1 MDKTISHKGTKP
13 SHKAAKKNHERQET
27 SSLCLCG
34 SALRLCVKPL
44 VASVLILSL
53 ISIAAL
59 AQKNVARFDP
69 DGTFW
74 ILEKA
79 PPEFSEFGAINLN
92 AKRSRR
98 LSVQGFEL
106 SNGKRLRFKTLTVKR
121 DNFSF
126 TTIELKGVSYA
137 FSGKFLKGGVFSAS
151 DLDDTIP
158 VLKGTLTRFR
168 NGQKDAEA
176 KLTFSYFGGT

>member
-1 MDKTISHKGTKP
+1 MFKNFSRKDAKTQREINP
-13 SHKAAKKNHERQET
+13 SRNLFA
-27 SSLCLCG
+27 
-34 SALRLCVKPL
+34 ALRLCVKIFSICL
-44 VASVLILSL
+44 LACTVAF
-53 ISIAAL
+53 

-74 ILEKA
+74 VLGDL
-79 PPEFSEFGAINLN
+79 PTDFSEFGAINLN

-106 SNGKRLRFKTLTVKR
+106 SNGKSLRFKTLTVRR
-121 DNFSF
+121 DNFTF
-126 TTIELKGVSYA
+126 TTVELGGVSYA
-137 FSGKFLKGGVFSAS
+137 FSGKFLKGGVYYAS

-158 VLKGTLTRFR
+158 ALEGTLTKFR
-168 NGQKDAEA
+168 NGQKVAEA

>member
-1 MDKTISHKGTKP
+1 MVNQKFSRSG
-13 SHKAAKKNHERQET
+13 AAAQREIDHPET
-27 SSLCLCG
+27 RVAPLRRCVSIFFICLLTCT
-34 SALRLCVKPL
+34 AT
-44 VASVLILSL
+44 
-53 ISIAAL
+53 L
-59 AQKNVARFDP
+59 AQKNVVRFDP
-69 DGTFW
+69 DGSFW

-92 AKRSRR
+92 AKRSRQ
-98 LSVQGFEL
+98 LPVQGFEL
-106 SNGKRLRFKTLTVKR
+106 NNGKRLRFKTLTVKR

-126 TTIELKGVSYA
+126 TTVTLNGVSYA
-137 FSGKFLKGGVFSAS
+137 FSGKFLKGGVFSAG

-176 KLTFSYFGGT
+176 QLTFSYFGGT